1 MAEQRIKGQEVTITV
16 VRGGVLEA
24 SFTDIKNF
32 NFVINSEVK
41 KQGYLGEKGSRV
53 DDVFDSVDFDF
64 EMHVHNT
71 QWANFVVAL
80 QRRQKRELPDLEIN
94 IAGTFFY
101 PNFETQAWVL
111 PAARFAPIPVGVP
124 DRKEYVNVKLSGSV
138 GDFQLQD
145 L

>member
-1 MAEQRIKGQEVTITV
+1 MAEQRIKGQEVTISV
-16 VRGGVLEA
+16 VRGGVLET

-32 NFVINSEVK
+32 NFVIKAEVK

-71 QWANFVVAL
+71 EWVAFVTAL

-111 PAARFAPIPVGVP
+111 PDCKFGDIPVGIS
-124 DRKEYVNVKLSGSV
+124 DRKEYVNVKMSGSC

>member
-1 MAEQRIKGQEVTITV
+1 MAEQRIKGQEVTISV
-16 VRGGVLEA
+16 VRGGVLET

-32 NFVINSEVK
+32 NFVIKAEVK

-71 QWANFVVAL
+71 EWVAFVTAL

-111 PAARFAPIPVGVP
+111 PDCKFGDIPVGIS
-124 DRKEYVNVKLSGSV
+124 DRKEYVNVKMSGSS

>member
-1 MAEQRIKGQEVTITV
+1 MEQRIKGQEVTITV
-16 VRGGVLEA
+16 VRGGVVEA

-32 NFVINSEVK
+32 NFTIKSEVK

-71 QWANFVVAL
+71 QWAAFVSAL

-111 PAARFAPIPVGVP
+111 PDAKFGDIPVGIS

>member
-1 MAEQRIKGQEVTITV
+1 MEQRIKGQEITISV

-32 NFVINSEVK
+32 NITVKSEVK
-41 KQGYLGEKGSRV
+41 KQGYLGEKGSRT

-71 QWANFVVAL
+71 EWTKFVTAV
-80 QRRQKRELPDLEIN
+80 QQRQKRQLPDLEIN

-101 PNFETQAWVL
+101 PNFETQAWIMANAKFGDV
-111 PAARFAPIPVGVP
+111 PIGIS
-124 DRKEYVNVKLSGSV
+124 DRKEYVNVKLSGSCD
-138 GDFQLQD
+138 DFQLQD
-145 L
+145 I